1 MPKIKQSVLKK
12 PCIAVGTIST
22 PGGLEY
28 LTSPQV
34 ESDLI
39 EVRVDSLR
47 AAGMEVRQIKA
58 KLRKRRHPTL
68 LTLRTMVEGGR
79 YPWKS
84 TERILVFEELIPF
97 CDAVD
102 LEIKN
107 MKYVK
112 PLLQIARDTNKRVIL
127 STHSLERKLTKG
139 KAERLVENF
148 RTYRVDVYKL
158 ASLARTREDLMVLV
172 EVLIQYPQLRL
183 GMMATGPMAQLSRVV
198 LPALGSKLVYG
209 YIDQPAAPEQPS
221 IADIKAS
228 LSTCGVI

>member
-1 MPKIKQSVLKK
+1 MSRDVH
-12 PCIAVGTIST
+12 
-22 PGGLEY
+22 
-28 LTSPQV
+28 
-34 ESDLI
+34 SDLV

-47 AAGMEVRQIKA
+47 AAGMEVAEIKL
-58 KLRKRRHPTL
+58 KLRKRKQPTL
-68 LTLRTMVEGGR
+68 LTLRTMVEGGS

-97 CDAVD
+97 ADAVD

-127 STHSLERKLTKG
+127 SAHSLERKLTKG

-148 RTYRVDVYKL
+148 RAYRVDVYKM

-172 EVLIQYPQLRL
+172 DVLMHYPQLRL
-183 GMMATGPMAQLSRVV
+183 GVMATGPMAQVSRVV

-209 YIDQPAAPEQPS
+209 YLDEPAAPGQPS
-221 IADIKAS
+221 IQDIKSALAS
-228 LSTCGVI
+228 CGVL

>member
-12 PCIAVGTIST
+12 NCISVGTIST
-22 PGGLEY
+22 PSGLEY
-28 LTSPQV
+28 LVSSEPQ
-34 ESDLI
+34 SDI
-39 EVRVDSLR
+39 VEVRVDSLR
-47 AAGMEVRQIKA
+47 TAGMELGDIKA
-58 KLRKRRHPTL
+58 RLRKRKQPTL
-68 LTLRTMVEGGR
+68 LTLRTMVEGGS

-112 PLLQIARDTNKRVIL
+112 PLLQTARDTNKRVIL

-148 RTYRVDVYKL
+148 RAYRVDVYKI

-172 EVLIQYPQLRL
+172 DVLMQYPQLRL
-183 GMMATGPMAQLSRVV
+183 GMMATGPMAQLSRVI

-209 YIDQPAAPEQPS
+209 YIDEAAAPGQPS
-221 IADIKAS
+221 IGEIRTA
-228 LSTCGVI
+228 LSTCGVL

>member
-12 PCIAVGTIST
+12 PCITVGTVST
-22 PGGLEY
+22 PAGLKA
-28 LTSPQV
+28 LTTPTDDC
-34 ESDLI
+34 DLI

-47 AAGMEVRQIKA
+47 AAGMEVAEVRA
-58 KLRKRRHPTL
+58 ALRKRKHPTL
-68 LTLRTMVEGGR
+68 LTLRTMVEGGD

-84 TERILVFEELIPF
+84 TERILVFEELISC

-112 PLLQIARDTNKRVIL
+112 PLLQIARDTQKRVIL

-148 RTYRVDVYKL
+148 RAYRVDVYKI

-172 EVLIQYPQLRL
+172 DVLMQYPQLRL

-209 YIDQPAAPEQPS
+209 YIDEPAAPGQPS
-221 IADIKAS
+221 ISEIKAA
-228 LSTCGVI
+228 LSTCGAL